1 MELSRSE
8 LELESIVRRI
18 TTGELDLQPDFQRGE
33 IWDLKRRQRLIDSL
47 LREWYVPAIHI
58 VRQRDGGPDIV
69 LDGQQRLAAIRDYF
83 SDKFA
88 VDGKIEPASEL
99 IESLHG
105 LKYSQLPQY
114 ARRILQRFA
123 LPCVTLRGYEP
134 QEPNELFFRL
144 NQSYNLTPPEKR
156 NALHGRARLQVKD
169 IVIQFQETGLL
180 DPVIIGFSNGRLA
193 YDDIIARTCLAVER
207 GDLKQQLFRVGGLV
221 DLLPFC
227 D

>member
-123 LPCVTLRGYEP
+123 LPCVTLREYEP

-207 GDLKQQLFRVGGLV
+207 GDLKQHINS
-221 DLLPFC
+221 LLAVSCGRPS
-227 D
+227 